1 MPSTSTSRSARP
13 AAILAG
19 ALAAATLV
27 PAGAAAADDILYAG
41 TAAKVRVLADSGAS
55 SRIVLPARMPLTWFT
70 ERPQRTAGR
79 TTLGRLA
86 AVWDA
91 AGFRAD
97 PPNAALVLSR
107 GGTTTT
113 HVVRLSAP
121 RRSGSR
127 VILRARP
134 VGASARAAGYR
145 GRGALRAGS
154 YRRTSLFVDGS
165 AAPPCPS
172 VITQDITCIWVPG
185 SPPQY
190 DLIGDPPT
198 PTYCGVESG
207 VSVLV
212 QINGP
217 FGTIGQEISV
227 PRCPSTYGISTGF
240 PLGGT
245 TGATRV
251 TVAG

>member
-1 MPSTSTSRSARP
+1 MPSTSTSRRTHLI
-13 AAILAG
+13 AAAAG
-19 ALAAATLV
+19 ALVVAAA
-27 PAGAAAADDILYAG
+27 PAVATAADDILYAG
-41 TAAKVRVLADSGAS
+41 TAAKVRVLADAGTTN
-55 SRIVLPARMPLTWFT
+55 RVVLPASMGLTWFT

-86 AVWDA
+86 GVWDA
-91 AGFRAD
+91 TGFRAD
-97 PPNAALVLSR
+97 PPNAALVLTR

-134 VGASARAAGYR
+134 VGTSARAAGYR
-145 GRGALRAGS
+145 SRAALRAGT
-154 YRRTSLFVDGS
+154 YRRAALFVDGS

-172 VITQDITCIWVPG
+172 LISQAITCIWVPG
-185 SPPQY
+185 SPPRY
-190 DLIGDPPT
+190 DLIGDPST
-198 PTYCGVESG
+198 PTYCGVDGG

-212 QINGP
+212 QLNGP
-217 FGTIGQEISV
+217 FGPIGQEIGV
-227 PRCPSTYGISTGF
+227 PRCPSTSGISAGF